1 MKYGEGW
8 AENVDETII
17 LRKRNRWR
25 SWQLF
30 TSEATVRSPRTALV
44 MLQPRKVMCGWP
56 DRQNVP
62 QSRRT
67 SPLRPSL
74 CTVCRATIVSKSHS
88 KTLFLRGQG
97 KSQGFRIS
105 VEERNDML
113 PVAHRAKDDAT
124 GAMSMMHLVDDRA
137 VQIDDTGGVLHG
149 DTTDIADISIT
160 AQNAVA
166 QAANSGRSARRRAG
180 NCATGRVTSAG

>member
-1 MKYGEGW
+1 
-8 AENVDETII
+8 
-17 LRKRNRWR
+17 
-25 SWQLF
+25 
-30 TSEATVRSPRTALV
+30 
-44 MLQPRKVMCGWP
+44 
-56 DRQNVP
+56 
-62 QSRRT
+62 
-67 SPLRPSL
+67 
-74 CTVCRATIVSKSHS
+74 
-88 KTLFLRGQG
+88 
-97 KSQGFRIS
+97 
-105 VEERNDML
+105 ML